1 MNFRTMILKR
11 QYFSVHIKRILA
23 YPWFIYGACFHCV
36 FGSYNPRLTLKQDD
50 ALLYNRNYSH
60 TVLFNQE
67 GSKRL
72 FVGGINNVLHFDVDS
87 HQIVENFTLN
97 PNSRCGESSCENV
110 VTIIE
115 RFQDYT
121 FVCGTNGEQPMC
133 WKLFPRETNHSTEVI
148 DGTGISPFKGS
159 QNSLSLLADGDLY
172 VAAPLYNDGTLL
184 QFRRK
189 AGQRTSVWMHDQWVS
204 GPTFIS
210 SFLAKRKNDPLNEK
224 IYVLFRE
231 KNSDT
236 SPEADP
242 WISRVARVCKVD
254 EGGPKQLL
262 QNIWTSFLKARLVC
276 GIPRESLYF
285 NRLQDVFIQH
295 ADDWRDSRVYALFSS
310 GWNSTAVCIYSL
322 AELDVVFENSTFKG
336 YSEPI
341 PTPRPGTCVKQS
353 SSIPISTLQII
364 KDHPEMKEWIHPI
377 QKDRPFFTSSKN
389 FTKIAVD
396 RVQASD
402 DSIHSVLLLA
412 TDDGVIVKILEDGS
426 KAFIISETHLC
437 NGSAPVHSMKLD
449 SEKRKL
455 FVGYPGQISVLDLQR
470 CQDYNASCEE
480 CVLSRDPYCAWT
492 EQGCT
497 SQTKGGIQNIADGLT
512 KVCHQKSGG
521 RLRRDVQQ
529 ASTAPLRIQLS
540 VPTGIPFYLSCPVE
554 SNHATYKWEHD
565 QKIIPCQQTQSEC
578 LLLIP
583 IMTTDIH
590 GNYTCMSHELD
601 YTKTVREYQ
610 LSNDA
615 SNDASN
621 YAFNDAFKLRIQDW
635 LMAAF
640 VTSAFYQLS
649 L

>member
-1 MNFRTMILKR
+1 MILTR
-11 QYFSVHIKRILA
+11 QYFSVHIKRNLA

-36 FGSYNPRLTLKQDD
+36 FCSYNPRLTLKQEN
-50 ALLYNRNYSH
+50 APLLYNRNYSH
-60 TVLFNQE
+60 TVLFHQE
-67 GSKRL
+67 GSMSL
-72 FVGGINNVLHFDVDS
+72 FVGGINNVLHFDVGS
-87 HQIVENFTLN
+87 RQIVENFTLN
-97 PNSRCGESSCENV
+97 PNLRCGESPCENV

-121 FVCGTNGEQPMC
+121 FVCGTNGDQPKC
-133 WKLFPRETNHSTEVI
+133 WKLFPRESNHSTEVV
-148 DGTGISPFKGS
+148 DGTGISPYTCS
-159 QNSLSLLADGDLY
+159 QNSLSLVADGDLY
-172 VAAPLYNDGTLL
+172 VAAPLYSDGTLL

-189 AGQRTSVWMHDQWVS
+189 AGQRNSVWMYDQWVS
-204 GPTFIS
+204 EPTFIS
-210 SFLAKRKNDPLNEK
+210 SFLAKDKNDPLNEK

-295 ADDWRDSRVYALFSS
+295 ADDWRDSQVYALFSS
-310 GWNSTAVCIYSL
+310 SWNSTAVCIYSL
-322 AELDVVFENSTFKG
+322 AELDFVFEHSTFKG
-336 YSEPI
+336 YSEAI
-341 PTPRPGTCVKQS
+341 PTPRPGMCVKQS
-353 SSIPISTLQII
+353 NSIPISTLQII
-364 KDHPEMKEWIHPI
+364 KDHPDMKDWIHPI
-377 QKDRPFFTSSKN
+377 QKDTPFFTSNKN

-402 DSIHSVLLLA
+402 ESIHSVLLLA
-412 TDDGVIVKILEDGS
+412 KDNGVILKILEDGS

-512 KVCHQKSGG
+512 KVCHQKSEG
-521 RLRRDVQQ
+521 RFTRDVQQ
-529 ASTAPLRIQLS
+529 ALTAPLGIELS
-540 VPTGIPFYLSCPVE
+540 VPTGVPFYLSCPVD

-565 QKIIPCQQTQSEC
+565 QKSIPGQQTQSEC

-583 IMTTDIH
+583 AMTTDIH
-590 GNYTCMSHELD
+590 GNYKCTSHELD
-601 YTKTVREYQ
+601 YTKTVREYNLLIGQ
-610 LSNDA
+610 VRSA
-615 SNDASN
+615 S
-621 YAFNDAFKLRIQDW
+621 NDAFKLRAQDW

-640 VTSAFYQLS
+640 ATSAFYLRS

>member
-1 MNFRTMILKR
+1 K
-11 QYFSVHIKRILA
+11 
-23 YPWFIYGACFHCV
+23 
-36 FGSYNPRLTLKQDD
+36 D
-50 ALLYNRNYSH
+50 
-60 TVLFNQE
+60 
-67 GSKRL
+67 
-72 FVGGINNVLHFDVDS
+72 
-87 HQIVENFTLN
+87 
-97 PNSRCGESSCENV
+97 
-110 VTIIE
+110 
-115 RFQDYT
+115 
-121 FVCGTNGEQPMC
+121 
-133 WKLFPRETNHSTEVI
+133 
-148 DGTGISPFKGS
+148 
-159 QNSLSLLADGDLY
+159 
-172 VAAPLYNDGTLL
+172 
-184 QFRRK
+184 
-189 AGQRTSVWMHDQWVS
+189 
-204 GPTFIS
+204 
-210 SFLAKRKNDPLNEK
+210 KNDPLNEK

-295 ADDWRDSRVYALFSS
+295 ADDWRDSQVYALFSS
-310 GWNSTAVCIYSL
+310 SWNSTAVCIYSL
-322 AELDVVFENSTFKG
+322 AELDFVFEHSTFKG
-336 YSEPI
+336 YSEAI
-341 PTPRPGTCVKQS
+341 PTPRPGMCVKQS
-353 SSIPISTLQII
+353 NSIPISTLQII
-364 KDHPEMKEWIHPI
+364 KDHPDMKDWIHPI
-377 QKDRPFFTSSKN
+377 QKDTPFFTSNKN

-402 DSIHSVLLLA
+402 ESIHSVLLLA
-412 TDDGVIVKILEDGS
+412 KDNGVILKILEDGS

-492 EQGCT
+492 EQE
-497 SQTKGGIQNIADGLT
+497 
-512 KVCHQKSGG
+512 G
-521 RLRRDVQQ
+521 RFTRDVQQ
-529 ASTAPLRIQLS
+529 ALTAPLGIELS
-540 VPTGIPFYLSCPVE
+540 VPTGVPFYLSCPVD

-565 QKIIPCQQTQSEC
+565 QKSIPGQQTQSEC

-583 IMTTDIH
+583 AMTTDIH
-590 GNYTCMSHELD
+590 GNYKCTSHELD
-601 YTKTVREYQ
+601 YTKTVREYNLLIGQ
-610 LSNDA
+610 VRSA
-615 SNDASN
+615 S
-621 YAFNDAFKLRIQDW
+621 NDAFKLRAQDW

-640 VTSAFYQLS
+640 ATSAFYLRS

>member
-1 MNFRTMILKR
+1 MRLGEFRTMILKR
-11 QYFSVHIKRILA
+11 QYFSVHIKRNLA

-36 FGSYNPRLTLKQDD
+36 FCFYNPRLTLKQDD
-50 ALLYNRNYSH
+50 AQLVYNRNYSH
-60 TVLFNQE
+60 TVLFHQE
-67 GSKRL
+67 GSNSL

-87 HQIVENFTLN
+87 RQIVENFTLN
-97 PNSRCGESSCENV
+97 PNLRCGESSCENV

-121 FVCGTNGEQPMC
+121 FVCGTNGNQPKC
-133 WKLFPRETNHSTEVI
+133 WKLFPRESNHSTEDI
-148 DGTGISPFKGS
+148 EGIGFSPYTCS
-159 QNSLSLLADGDLY
+159 QNSLSLVADGDLY
-172 VAAPLYNDGTLL
+172 VAAPLYSDGTLL

-189 AGQRTSVWMHDQWVS
+189 AGRTNVWMYDQWVS
-204 GPTFIS
+204 EPTFIS
-210 SFLAKRKNDPLNEK
+210 SFLAKNKNDPLNEK

-310 GWNSTAVCIYSL
+310 SWNSTAVCIYSL
-322 AELDVVFENSTFKG
+322 AELDFVFENSTFKG
-336 YSEPI
+336 YSEAI
-341 PTPRPGTCVKQS
+341 PTPRPGACVKQS
-353 SSIPISTLQII
+353 NSIPISTLQII

-377 QKDRPFFTSSKN
+377 QKDTPFFTSNKN

-402 DSIHSVLLLA
+402 ESIYSVLLLA
-412 TDDGVIVKILEDGS
+412 TDNGVILKILEDGS

-512 KVCHQKSGG
+512 KICKKKSGG
-521 RLRRDVQQ
+521 RFTRDVQQ

-540 VPTGIPFYLSCPVE
+540 VPTGIPFYLSCPVN

-565 QKIIPCQQTQSEC
+565 QKSIPCEQTQSEC

-583 IMTTDIH
+583 AMTADLH
-590 GNYTCMSHELD
+590 GNYKCTSHELD
-601 YTKTVREYQ
+601 YTKTVREYN
-610 LSNDA
+610 LSNNQA
-615 SNDASN
+615 RSAYNDV
-621 YAFNDAFKLRIQDW
+621 FKLRSQDW

-640 VTSAFYQLS
+640 VTSAFYLRS